1 MEKLNRLRKTL
12 VEHWKTD
19 IVDVVCSKQSKIVFI
34 TAFLA
39 AFCCYFEFLKNGHGT
54 ADWLNEGYLVYTN
67 ANWALSLGRWF
78 LRFVN
83 RSTFNVVIPAFSV
96 VVCTFSQA
104 FSVILILRLWEI
116 KSTAFSVL
124 STVAIVVTPAVAVQY
139 LYVYMAIP
147 YGVAL
152 LTTTLSAYLILQ
164 HKEKCYVILSAIL
177 LALGLGCYQSYVG
190 FAAGIIICTLILRL
204 IMYNDTLQTV
214 KTGGLSLI
222 MGVFGGGLYLLCWQ
236 FFKAYYSVEAASY
249 GGANR
254 IGLKNVIS
262 HLLPSVGNAYHDF
275 YKYVFNT
282 NCRQNILFGIILLL
296 IAILIITWKT
306 KITTKCE
313 AALLLLLVPLAFNI
327 VDLIATERTISVLMG
342 HQMQLLLPFLFAL
355 IERSDL
361 RNIFRKGLTYVSVL
375 TVTAI
380 CIVFMVRA
388 FATYK
393 SVDLSYRYVETV
405 TEPIV
410 QKIISQDD
418 YTSKSKI
425 AFIGFPDETRL
436 QTAIP
441 FYKMSYFRQSPV
453 FWYNMDCRVIWK
465 QFILTTFGVDSGM
478 STIEEYNEIIDSEEF
493 HEMAC
498 YPASGAIRKIDD
510 IWVVKFMDNP
520 PR

>member
-1 MEKLNRLRKTL
+1 
-12 VEHWKTD
+12 
-19 IVDVVCSKQSKIVFI
+19 
-34 TAFLA
+34 
-39 AFCCYFEFLKNGHGT
+39 
-54 ADWLNEGYLVYTN
+54 
-67 ANWALSLGRWF
+67 
-78 LRFVN
+78 
-83 RSTFNVVIPAFSV
+83 
-96 VVCTFSQA
+96 
-104 FSVILILRLWEI
+104 
-116 KSTAFSVL
+116 
-124 STVAIVVTPAVAVQY
+124 
-139 LYVYMAIP
+139 
-147 YGVAL
+147 
-152 LTTTLSAYLILQ
+152 
-164 HKEKCYVILSAIL
+164 
-177 LALGLGCYQSYVG
+177 
-190 FAAGIIICTLILRL
+190 
-204 IMYNDTLQTV
+204 
-214 KTGGLSLI
+214 
-222 MGVFGGGLYLLCWQ
+222 
-236 FFKAYYSVEAASY
+236 
-249 GGANR
+249 
-254 IGLKNVIS
+254 
-262 HLLPSVGNAYHDF
+262 
-275 YKYVFNT
+275 
-282 NCRQNILFGIILLL
+282 
-296 IAILIITWKT
+296 
-306 KITTKCE
+306 
-313 AALLLLLVPLAFNI
+313 
-327 VDLIATERTISVLMG
+327 
-342 HQMQLLLPFLFAL
+342 MQLLLPFLFAL

-453 FWYNMDCRVIWK
+453 FWYHMDCRVIWK